1 MHSTSQLVSIS
12 KNPLVSLPDDPSM
25 FSDTH
30 ECKAAEPA
38 ALPALVLIG
47 HKPQGLKTQMHGQ
60 RNKLRDF
67 IGAQE
72 LKRGAIKATDPGGA
86 GIWGR

>member
-1 MHSTSQLVSIS
+1 
-12 KNPLVSLPDDPSM
+12 M

-30 ECKAAEPA
+30 ECKTAEPA
-38 ALPALVLIG
+38 ALPALVLI
-47 HKPQGLKTQMHGQ
+47 KPQGLKTQMHGQ

-86 GIWGR
+86 EIWGR